1 MVRGWH
7 RYGGTKNQR
16 INLDIY
22 FGIVLGI
29 ESMAN
34 NMLNLGDYRHTD
46 EDIEKL
52 GESMSH
58 LAREGGFKSLR
69 VRFAIYAA
77 AQLSEKELTRL
88 FLKFTTR
95 EICGRPANTTS
106 EA

>member
-1 MVRGWH
+1 M
-7 RYGGTKNQR
+7 GGTKNPR

-22 FGIVLGI
+22 FATVLHV

-46 EDIEKL
+46 EDIDKL

-58 LAREGGFKSLR
+58 LAKDGGFKSLR
-69 VRFAIYAA
+69 VRFAIYAT
-77 AQLSEKELTRL
+77 AQLSQKELTRL
-88 FLKFTTR
+88 FLKFQTR
-95 EICGRPANTTS
+95 EICEGRAVAPVTTS